1 MKLLVVATEIPAS
14 SDLPGCP
21 RLFNI
26 CLELA
31 KRHDITLAIISN
43 DELSLPLPDSH
54 YLKQAFQQ
62 IVHIKTPD
70 YKPDVVARTFHH
82 LFFASQDDWRWQFPE
97 ELGTI
102 RRQLEKLLQ
111 DHDSLLVR
119 GLKAAQFLGKRPA
132 ERTVLDLGDC
142 ESSLYLKAGGNEN
155 LPLGKRLKCVFTALG
170 LAEMERKLL
179 SPYDVVVLIS
189 EKDARALEFTNPRT
203 LNSVIANGVDTTYF
217 EYHEINERDSARL
230 LFTGLMGYTPN
241 ADAAA
246 HFAKNIFPLIRA
258 RRPDATFQI
267 VGAHPPAEIL
277 TLASLPGVEVIPD
290 VHDLRPYLYQASVY
304 VSPIRLG
311 SGMKNKVLAAMSC
324 GIPVVAS
331 SGSTNG
337 IEALPMEHILVA
349 DEEPDFADSVV
360 TLLDN
365 VYMRSEI
372 ARKARHL
379 VERAYSWQASASLF
393 EALLFP

>member
-26 CLELA
+26 CLDLA
-31 KRHDITLAIISN
+31 KRHEITLAIVTDDN
-43 DELSLPLPDSH
+43 LSLPLPDSH
-54 YLKQAFQQ
+54 YLKQAFKQ
-62 IVHIKTPD
+62 IVQIKTPG
-70 YKPDVVARTFHH
+70 YRPHVVARTFHH
-82 LFFASQDDWRWQFPE
+82 LFLASRDDWRWQYPE
-97 ELGTI
+97 ELGAI
-102 RRQLEKLLQ
+102 RRQLEQLLQ
-111 DHDSLLVR
+111 DHDALLVR

-155 LPLGKRLKCVFTALG
+155 LPLGQRLKCVFTALG

-189 EKDARALEFTNPRT
+189 EKDARALELTNSRT

-217 EYHEINERDSARL
+217 EYHGIDDRDSGCL
-230 LFTGLMGYTPN
+230 LFTGLMGYAPN
-241 ADAAA
+241 ADAAS
-246 HFAKNIFPLIRA
+246 HFAKRIFPLIRA
-258 RRPDATFQI
+258 RKPETRFQI
-267 VGAHPPAEIL
+267 VGAHPPQEV
-277 TLASLPGVEVIPD
+277 LALGTLPGVEVIAN
-290 VHDLRPYLYQASVY
+290 VEDLRPYLYKASVY
-304 VSPIRLG
+304 VSPVRLG

-331 SGSTNG
+331 SSSTNG
-337 IEALPMEHILVA
+337 IEALQKEHLLVA
-349 DEEPDFADSVV
+349 DEEPEFADSVI

-365 VYMRSEI
+365 AYMRAEI
-372 ARKARHL
+372 SRKARHL